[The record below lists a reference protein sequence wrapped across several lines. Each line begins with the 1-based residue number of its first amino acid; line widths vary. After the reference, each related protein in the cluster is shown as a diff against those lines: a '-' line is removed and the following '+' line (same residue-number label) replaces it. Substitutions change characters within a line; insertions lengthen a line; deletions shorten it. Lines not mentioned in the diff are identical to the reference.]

1 MGFDFSLLSDPDHR
15 LGVAMGV
22 EREPDDRAFGLPR
35 RTTFII
41 DPAGIVRWS
50 YVVPRDEI
58 VSHAAL
64 TLAELTRL
72 MEG

>member
-1 MGFDFSLLSDPDHR
+1 
-15 LGVAMGV
+15 MGV

-58 VSHAAL
+58 VSHADL